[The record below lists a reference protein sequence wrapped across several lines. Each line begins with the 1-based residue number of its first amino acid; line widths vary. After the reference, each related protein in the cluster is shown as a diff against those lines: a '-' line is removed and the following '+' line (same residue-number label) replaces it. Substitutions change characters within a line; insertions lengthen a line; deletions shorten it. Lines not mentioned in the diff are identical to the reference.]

1 MEKKYKVIAKV
12 GNNENGTA
20 KCVKYNVNDLVKF
33 SQFLDKQFPTWRWF
47 NVYSKETKVQIGSFT
62 KFNRPHSKFVK

>member
-33 SQFLDKQFPTWRWF
+33 SQFLDKQFPAWTWF
-47 NVYSKETKVQIGSFT
+47 NVYSKESKLQLGSFT
-62 KFNRPHSKFVK
+62 KFKRPVSRFM

>member
-1 MEKKYKVIAKV
+1 MEKKYKVVAKI

-33 SQFLDKQFPTWRWF
+33 AEFLDTKFPTWTWF
-47 NVYSKETKVQIGSFT
+47 NVYSKETKLQIGNFT
-62 KFNRPHSKFVK
+62 KFKRPTAKFIK

>member
-12 GNNENGTA
+12 GNNTDGTA

-33 SQFLDKQFPTWRWF
+33 AQFLDTNFSDWRWF
-47 NVYSKETKVQIGSFT
+47 NVYSKASRLQIGSFT
-62 KFNRPHSKFVK
+62 KNRRPTSKFIQ

>member
-1 MEKKYKVIAKV
+1 MEKKYRVIAKV

-33 SQFLDKQFPTWRWF
+33 SQFLDTNFSGWRWF
-47 NVYSKETKVQIGSFT
+47 NVYSKETRLQIGNFT
-62 KFNRPHSKFVK
+62 KNRRPTSKFI